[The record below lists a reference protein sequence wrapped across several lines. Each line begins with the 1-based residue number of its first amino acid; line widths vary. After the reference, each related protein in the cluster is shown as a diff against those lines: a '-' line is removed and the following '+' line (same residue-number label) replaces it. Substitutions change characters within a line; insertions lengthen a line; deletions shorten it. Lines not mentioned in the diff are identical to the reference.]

1 MTRIP
6 LPHSTNAE
14 PHENKKRSPEA
25 TTKTSYPYLREIA
38 SCVKL
43 LSEEPPTVK
52 ILLYIEFG
60 VQVASVI
67 PGIIALAKANAIT
80 PASLLA
86 EVQPVAA
93 SLQATFNVTIPS
105 QLVSDITTA
114 VADAIIAFHKKAQ

>member
-1 MTRIP
+1 M
-6 LPHSTNAE
+6 
-14 PHENKKRSPEA
+14 
-25 TTKTSYPYLREIA
+25 
-38 SCVKL
+38 
-43 LSEEPPTVK
+43 K

-86 EVQPVAA
+86 EVQPVVA

-114 VADAIIAFHKKAQ
+114 VADAIVAFHKKAA